1 MFKMKFEEV
10 LRMVRDSYEKVFWA
24 SSNDAKDH
32 ANEILKCATDIYI
45 AQQGQ
50 TQIVIKREEK

>member
-1 MFKMKFEEV
+1 MKFEDV
-10 LRMVRDSYEKVFWA
+10 LKMVKDSFNNTFWA
-24 SSNDAKDH
+24 LNGASKDH

>member
-1 MFKMKFEEV
+1 MKGFKAILEE
-10 LRMVRDSYEKVFWA
+10 LKNSYESVFWESCA
-24 SSNDAKDH
+24 SSKEH
-32 ANEILKCATDIYI
+32 ADTLLKCATDIYI

>member
-1 MFKMKFEEV
+1 
-10 LRMVRDSYEKVFWA
+10 MVRDSYEKVFWA
-24 SSNDAKDH
+24 SSNDAKEH
-32 ANEILKCATDIYI
+32 ADAILKCATDIYI